1 MNIARLDLWLREKE
15 GIQTLDRKA
24 VDNIQLEKLN
34 RLLEREYRRQ
44 GFYRNLPR
52 QLKALEDLESL
63 PFTTEK
69 DLREQ
74 GNSMVLVSQSEI
86 ERVRSWETSGTTGPG
101 KRVFYTAEDNERT
114 VSFFAAG
121 LSELIYP
128 GEKAMIAMPFTGNR
142 GLGELIREG
151 VEKLRAVPVPAGNLN
166 TFKELL
172 EILDNEKPD
181 TFIGP
186 PVLLLSLLRLRPAG
200 SIKRGLVSGDA
211 CPPGVTKAIED
222 ILGTRLYPH
231 YGSREMGLG
240 GAVTCPAFQ
249 GMHLR
254 ENDIIGEIVDEKGK
268 RVPKGEWGELVITL
282 TEARAMPLIRYRTG
296 DRTRFL
302 PGTCPCGCCLRR
314 LDRISRMGAE
324 KEMEELDD
332 MIFQIPWIV
341 DYRIS
346 RKGEEL
352 EIEGLTT
359 AEDREGEIKR
369 LLPGEWKGK
378 RLGSIWKQAG
388 SEDGPC
394 YRGKRRVEDRENSRN
409 RQVESR

>member
-1 MNIARLDLWLREKE
+1 MNIARLDLWVREKE
-15 GIQTLDRKA
+15 GIKILDRKA
-24 VDNIQLEKLN
+24 VEGIQLEKLN
-34 RLLEREYRRQ
+34 RLLEREHKRQ

-52 QLKALEDLESL
+52 HLESLEELETL

-69 DLREQ
+69 ELKEQ

-86 ERVRSWETSGTTGPG
+86 ERVRSWETSGTTGPA

-121 LSELIYP
+121 LSELIHP
-128 GEKAMIAMPFTGNR
+128 GEKSMIAMPFTGSR

-151 VEKLRAVPVPAGNLN
+151 VERLGAVPVPAGSLN
-166 TFKELL
+166 SFGELL
-172 EILDNEKPD
+172 GILDAERPE

-186 PVLLLSLLRLRPAG
+186 PVLLLSLLRMRPAC

-211 CPPGVTKAIED
+211 CPPGVIRSIED

-268 RVPKGEWGELVITL
+268 RVPEGEWGELVITL
-282 TEARAMPLIRYRTG
+282 TQAAAMPLIRYRTG

-302 PGTCPCGCCLRR
+302 PGMCSCGCCLVR
-314 LDRISRMGAE
+314 LDRVSRMGEE

-332 MIFQIPWIV
+332 VIFRIPWIV

-352 EIEGLTT
+352 KIEGLTT
-359 AEDREGEIKR
+359 AENREGEIKR

-378 RLGSIWKQAG
+378 RLSSIWKQAG
-388 SEDGPC
+388 PEDSPC
-394 YRGKRRVEDRENSRN
+394 YRGKRRVEYREK
-409 RQVESR
+409 